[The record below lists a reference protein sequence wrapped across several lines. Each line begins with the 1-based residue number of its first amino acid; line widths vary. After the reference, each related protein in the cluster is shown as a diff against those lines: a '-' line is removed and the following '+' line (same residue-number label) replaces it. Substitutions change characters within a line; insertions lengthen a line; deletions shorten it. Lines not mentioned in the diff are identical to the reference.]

1 MTLGYC
7 DSEFLMKPLYPLSE
21 PISIDIAE
29 KRIKNL
35 NGYLRAVTCYKS
47 MDLSKELHVLVK
59 DNIGVEGFPTTA
71 GSYALR
77 NLYLKDAPCIQRLK
91 DSGIVDI
98 FGKTTM
104 TELAGFVSTD
114 PRTRGYSELGGQGK
128 NPHGESLTPGGSSSG
143 SAIAVASGFCDV
155 ALGTET
161 NGSLMI
167 PGLANGVYA
176 FKPTRGAISSSGI
189 IPLSST
195 FDTPGII
202 SRSISSLDLVFSI
215 MKETNLEA
223 NKRFDS
229 THKDSVRL
237 AFLNFKGK
245 PIDHELETYF
255 QYLKRTLCEVNVEIV
270 TVDVE
275 ETIFDYRLISNWDFR
290 HDVDCFLRKES
301 CPNTPQSFNE
311 LYECY
316 YQRHQSHPFGM
327 NRLEEA
333 ATINMSSEEHAGLVS
348 FTLQRAQN
356 MIDSVLQQTESEALI
371 RFDYC
376 DWWAISGFPSLT
388 VPIGKRRN
396 KAPIVM
402 MIGGSFASD
411 LNLLRIGKRIE
422 ELKLYDRP

>member
-21 PISIDIAE
+21 LISIDIAE

-35 NGYLRAVTCYKS
+35 NGYLHAVTCYKP

-91 DSGIVDI
+91 KSGIVDI

-143 SAIAVASGFCDV
+143 SAIAVASGFCEV

-176 FKPTRGAISSSGI
+176 FKPTRGMISSSGI

-202 SRSISSLDLVFSI
+202 ARSISSLNRVFSI
-215 MKETNLEA
+215 MKEA
-223 NKRFDS
+223 NKKLDS
-229 THKDSVRL
+229 IHKDSIRL
-237 AFLNFKGK
+237 AFLNFKNK
-245 PIDHELETYF
+245 PIDPELEIYF
-255 QYLKRTLCEVNVEIV
+255 QYLKRTLCEVNIEIV

-275 ETIFDYRLISNWDFR
+275 ETKFDYRLISNWDFR
-290 HDVDCFLRKES
+290 HDVDRFLRKAS
-301 CPNTPQSFNE
+301 CPNTPQSFDE

-316 YQRHQSHPFGM
+316 YQRDQSHPFGM

-333 ATINMSSEEHAGLVS
+333 ATINMSSEKHADLVS
-348 FTLQRAQN
+348 FTLQRARN
-356 MIDSVLQQTESEALI
+356 TIDFVLQQTESEALI

-388 VPIGKRRN
+388 VPIGKRQN

-402 MIGGSFASD
+402 MIGGSFATD

-422 ELKLYDRP
+422 ELKLYDSS